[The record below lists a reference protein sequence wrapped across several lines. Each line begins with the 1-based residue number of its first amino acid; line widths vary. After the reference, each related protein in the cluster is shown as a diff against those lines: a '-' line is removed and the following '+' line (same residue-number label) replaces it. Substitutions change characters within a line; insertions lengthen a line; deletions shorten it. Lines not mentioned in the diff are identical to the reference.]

1 MLIYL
6 LSLVSGM
13 KLDLHRKSSQLFDSF
28 PDANLAKIFNYYNSY
43 YYTNLKIG
51 TPWSELSVMIDTGSP
66 ILWFPD
72 YDCETCTHTSKYY
85 YPKNSTSSVS
95 LSKQYSLKIGGNNVT
110 GMAYLDRVEIE
121 NNQTAENLFVLSVTK
136 KFGYK
141 HLPSDGVLGLSLGN
155 RPPGYKSIVEVVHNQ
170 SKIKEP
176 FFALYLSDHLLGVMA
191 DTNPQAQIT
200 IGKYDK
206 SLADSNFTYVRVFPN
221 SGAWLSNISG
231 IEIEKV
237 RSPLSSNFVIF
248 STSSPLIQGPKSD
261 IDKIIQKIVKKSYC
275 YLFEGYK
282 VCSCKD
288 LNSYPVLKFVIDG
301 KEFELGPEFYAVAA
315 SGWCV
320 LQIKGDAR
328 MKYFVLGLPFLRKYY
343 SLYSFDKGV
352 VGFAIAKSAE
362 IIVSSSGFE
371 WSGVVVGLVGATIMF
386 ILFKIYYKKSKIYGP
401 ETTEH
406 LNYVRL

>member
-28 PDANLAKIFNYYNSY
+28 PDTNLAKIFNYYNSY
-43 YYTNLKIG
+43 YYTSLKIG
-51 TPWSELSVMIDTGSP
+51 TPWSELSVMIDTASP
-66 ILWFPD
+66 ILWLPD
-72 YDCETCTHTSKYY
+72 YECETCAHTSKYY
-85 YPKNSTSSVS
+85 YAKNSSSSVS
-95 LSKQYSLKIGGNNVT
+95 LSKQYSLKIGNNNIT
-110 GMAYLDRVEIE
+110 GTAYLDRVEID
-121 NNQTAENLFVLSVTK
+121 NNQTADNLFVLSVNK
-136 KFGYK
+136 MYGYK

-155 RPPGYKSIVEVVHNQ
+155 RPLGYKSIVEVLHNQ
-170 SKIKEP
+170 SKIHEP
-176 FFALYLSDHLLGVMA
+176 FFALYLSDHLLGAMA
-191 DTNPQAQIT
+191 DTNPQAQLT

-206 SLADSNFTYVRVFPN
+206 NLADSNFTYIRVYAN
-221 SGAWLSNISG
+221 SGLWLSNISTIG
-231 IEIEKV
+231 IENTESI
-237 RSPLSSNFVIF
+237 LSSKFVMF
-248 STSSPLIQGPKSD
+248 STSSSLIQGPKAD

-288 LNSYPVLKFVIDG
+288 LKSYPVLKFVIDG
-301 KEFELGPEFYAVAA
+301 KELELGPEFYAIEA

-343 SLYSFDKGV
+343 SLYSFDKSV

-362 IIVSSSGFE
+362 ILVSTSGFE
-371 WSGVVVGLVGATIMF
+371 CSGVVAGLVGATFMF
-386 ILFKIYYKKSKIYGP
+386 ILFNIYHKKSNIHSSK
-401 ETTEH
+401 TSEH
-406 LNYVRL
+406 LNYIRL